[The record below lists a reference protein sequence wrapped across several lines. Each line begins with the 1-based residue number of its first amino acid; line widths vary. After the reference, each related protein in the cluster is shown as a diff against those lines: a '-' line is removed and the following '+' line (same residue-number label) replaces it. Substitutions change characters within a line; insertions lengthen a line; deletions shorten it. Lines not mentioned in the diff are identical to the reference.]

1 MASGTASGTTSGTA
15 PAAAGRPSKSERTR
29 AAVLAAA
36 EDLFSK
42 RGFDATSL
50 GAIGDRA
57 GIQAGAVLYHYAS
70 KRELYEAV
78 LERMFSPLV
87 DAVVSQLRGAGTLPE
102 RLESITVTLVR
113 FAADRPAA
121 ARLVLRESVAGSEAG
136 SEVGE
141 IVGTASQR
149 HWQQFLDALA
159 GEDDVAF
166 DPLLVWNLIVGAI
179 CFFVGAG
186 PVVGG
191 LPQHA
196 DDAHRSDAFEAS
208 MIRVTRALCGFDHS
222 AGLQA
227 VRHGS
232 PSPVGPPA

>member
-1 MASGTASGTTSGTA
+1 MARTTAQADTTAQVEARVTAPRTASNA
-15 PAAAGRPSKSERTR
+15 PVRPSKSERTR

-36 EDLFSK
+36 EGLFSE
-42 RGFDATSL
+42 RGFDATPL

-57 GIQAGAVLYHYAS
+57 GIHAGAVLYHYAS

-87 DAVVSQLRGAGTLPE
+87 DEVVGQLRGAGTLPE
-102 RLESITVTLVR
+102 RLEAITVTLVR
-113 FAADRPAA
+113 FATDRPAA
-121 ARLVLRESVAGSEAG
+121 ARLVLRESVAGSDAR
-136 SEVGE
+136 SEVGQ

-149 HWQQFLDALA
+149 HWQQFLEALA
-159 GEDDVAF
+159 EEDEVAF

-191 LPQHA
+191 LPQH
-196 DDAHRSDAFEAS
+196 SDGEQRVAALEAS
-208 MIRVTRALCGFDHS
+208 MIRVTRTLCGIDE
-222 AGLQA
+222 
-227 VRHGS
+227 R
-232 PSPVGPPA
+232 

>member
-1 MASGTASGTTSGTA
+1 MARITAQADTSAQVEARATAPRTASNTS
-15 PAAAGRPSKSERTR
+15 GRPSKSERTR
-29 AAVLAAA
+29 AEVLAAA
-36 EDLFSK
+36 EVLFSE
-42 RGFDATSL
+42 RGFDATPL

-57 GIQAGAVLYHYAS
+57 GIQASAVLYHYAS

-78 LERMFSPLV
+78 LERMFSPLIDEV
-87 DAVVSQLRGAGTLPE
+87 IDQLRGTGTLPE
-102 RLESITVTLVR
+102 RLEAITVTLVR

-121 ARLVLRESVAGSEAG
+121 ARLVLRESVAGSAAG

-149 HWQQFLDALA
+149 HWRQFLEALA

-191 LPQHA
+191 LSQHS
-196 DDAHRSDAFEAS
+196 DGAHQMAELEAS
-208 MIRVTRALCGFDHS
+208 MIRVTRTLCGFDE
-222 AGLQA
+222 
-227 VRHGS
+227 R
-232 PSPVGPPA
+232 

>member
-1 MASGTASGTTSGTA
+1 MARTTVQVDSTAQVAARITSPRTASNA
-15 PAAAGRPSKSERTR
+15 PGRPSKSERTR

-36 EDLFSK
+36 EDLFSD
-42 RGFDATSL
+42 RGFDATPL

-57 GIQAGAVLYHYAS
+57 GIQASAVLYHYSS

-78 LERMFSPLV
+78 LESMFSPLI
-87 DAVVSQLRGAGTLPE
+87 DEVVGQLRGAGTLPE
-102 RLESITVTLVR
+102 RLEAITVTLVR
-113 FAADRPAA
+113 FANDRPAA

-149 HWQQFLDALA
+149 HWRRFLEALA
-159 GEDDVAF
+159 EEDDVAF

-191 LPQHA
+191 LPPH
-196 DDAHRSDAFEAS
+196 SDGAQRLVALEAS
-208 MIRVTRALCGFDHS
+208 MIRVTRTLCGFDE
-222 AGLQA
+222 
-227 VRHGS
+227 R
-232 PSPVGPPA
+232 

>member
-1 MASGTASGTTSGTA
+1 MARLTAHGDAMTQVEARTTA
-15 PAAAGRPSKSERTR
+15 PRTAANASARPSKSERTR

-36 EDLFSK
+36 EDLFAE
-42 RGFDATSL
+42 RGFDATPL

-57 GIQAGAVLYHYAS
+57 GIQASAILYHYAS

-78 LERMFSPLV
+78 LDRMFSPLV
-87 DAVVSQLRGAGTLPE
+87 DEVVGHLRGAGTLPE
-102 RLESITVTLVR
+102 RLEAITVTLVR

-141 IVGTASQR
+141 IVGRASER
-149 HWQQFLDALA
+149 HWRRFLEALA
-159 GEDDVAF
+159 REDDVSF

-179 CFFVGAG
+179 CYFIGAG

-191 LPQHA
+191 LPQHPDA
-196 DDAHRSDAFEAS
+196 AHRLAALEAS
-208 MIRVTRALCGFDHS
+208 MIRVTRALCGF
-222 AGLQA
+222 GE
-227 VRHGS
+227 R
-232 PSPVGPPA
+232 

>member
-1 MASGTASGTTSGTA
+1 MASIASV
-15 PAAAGRPSKSERTR
+15 RPSKSERTR
-29 AAVLAAA
+29 ATVLAAA
-36 EDLFSK
+36 EGLFSE

-57 GIQAGAVLYHYAS
+57 GIQASAILYHYAS

-87 DAVVSQLRGAGTLPE
+87 EAVVGQLRGAGTLPE
-102 RLESITVTLVR
+102 RLEAVTVTLVR
-113 FAADRPAA
+113 FATDRPAA
-121 ARLVLRESVAGSEAG
+121 ARLVLRESVAGSDRG

-141 IVGTASQR
+141 IVGAASQR
-149 HWQQFLDALA
+149 HWQQFLEALA
-159 GEDDVAF
+159 GEDGVTF

-191 LPQHA
+191 LAHHA
-196 DDAHRSDAFEAS
+196 DSADRVAALEAS
-208 MIRVTRALCGFDHS
+208 MISVTRALCGFDE
-222 AGLQA
+222 
-227 VRHGS
+227 R
-232 PSPVGPPA
+232 